1 MICCDSGIIIARCAC
16 SIEAS
21 VVDSAGDSNSKVLRL
36 DFDRRPEE
44 EYAMRETSDPHDPLG
59 FIIIAVLGVMV
70 ILALHLI

>member
-1 MICCDSGIIIARCAC
+1 
-16 SIEAS
+16 

-44 EYAMRETSDPHDPLG
+44 EYAMRETSGPHDPLG

>member
-1 MICCDSGIIIARCAC
+1 M
-16 SIEAS
+16 
-21 VVDSAGDSNSKVLRL
+21 VDSADDSNSKVLRL

-44 EYAMRETSDPHDPLG
+44 DAMRETSGPHDPLG